1 MNSLKSIV
9 LISGDIAL
17 KTVVEKVLG
26 NAYRVAGFSNIQ
38 SSLDFIYNAIPDLMI
53 IAIRAGDEMTIS
65 LLNGLK
71 SDPIFGQLPVLAVLA
86 EDHSFGPWEQLLVDD
101 YLSSSRLE
109 SDLLKRVALCLSRAE
124 RVVDINPLTRLPGN
138 IAIMKQ
144 VQARLDNGDTFA
156 LAYADLDF
164 FKPFNDKYGF
174 SRGDEVLKMVGRLIL
189 NIVKAKQPLDSF
201 VGHIGGDDFV
211 FITSADL
218 LEETATEILRN
229 FDHIVP
235 TFYDPHDRTERS
247 IESVDRAGKKQIFPF
262 ISISVGV
269 ALNTTKPF
277 SHYGE
282 MTEVASE
289 MKKYAKQFGGSVYK
303 IDRRRG
309 G

>member
-9 LISGDIAL
+9 LITGDIAL
-17 KTVVEKVLG
+17 KTVIEKVLG
-26 NAYRVAGFSNIQ
+26 TFYRVAGFSNIQ
-38 SSLDFIYNAIPDLMI
+38 SSLDFIYNGIPDLMI
-53 IAIRAGDEMTIS
+53 ITIDTGDEMTIS

-86 EDHSFGPWEQLLVDD
+86 DDHPFGSWEQLLVDD
-101 YLSSSRLE
+101 YLNRSRME
-109 SDLLKRVALCLSRAE
+109 SDLLMRVALCLNRAE

-144 VQARLDNGDTFA
+144 VQARLNNIDSFA

-189 NIVKAKQPLDSF
+189 NIVKTKQSLNSF

-218 LEETATEILRN
+218 LEETAAEILRN
-229 FDHIVP
+229 FDNIIP
-235 TFYDPHDRTERS
+235 TFYDPGDRAERW
-247 IESVDRAGKKQIFPF
+247 IESLDRGGNKQIFPF
-262 ISISVGV
+262 ISLSVGV
-269 ALNTTKPF
+269 AMNTARPF

-282 MTEVASE
+282 ITEVASE
-289 MKKYAKQFGGSVYK
+289 MKKYAKQFTGSAYK

-309 G
+309 

>member
-1 MNSLKSIV
+1 MNNLHSIV
-9 LISGDIAL
+9 LITGEIAL
-17 KTVVEKVLG
+17 KTVIEKILG
-26 NAYRVAGFSNIQ
+26 NTYRVSSFSNIQ

-53 IAIRAGDEMTIS
+53 ITIDAGDEMTIS

-71 SDPIFGQLPVLAVLA
+71 SDPIFGQLPVLAIFTG
-86 EDHSFGPWEQLLVDD
+86 EQPFRTWEQLLVDD
-101 YLSSSRLE
+101 YLNSSRIE
-109 SDLLKRVALCLSRAE
+109 TDLLMRVALCLSRAE

-144 VQARLDNGDTFA
+144 VQTRLNNLDTFA

-189 NIVKAKQPLDSF
+189 NIVKSKQPHDSF

-211 FITSADL
+211 FITSASL
-218 LEETATEILRN
+218 LEETAAEILRN
-229 FDHIVP
+229 FDQIIP
-235 TFYDPHDRTERS
+235 TFYDPGDRTERS
-247 IESVDRAGKKQIFPF
+247 IESVDRGGKKQVFPF
-262 ISISVGV
+262 ISISVGI
-269 ALNTTKPF
+269 ALNTAKPF

-289 MKKYAKQFGGSVYK
+289 MKKYAKQFTGSAYK

-309 G
+309 

>member
-1 MNSLKSIV
+1 MNSLKAIV
-9 LISGDIAL
+9 LITGDIAH
-17 KTVVEKVLG
+17 KTVIGKLLG
-26 NAYRVAGFSNIQ
+26 SAFRVAGFSNIQ

-53 IAIRAGDEMTIS
+53 ITLDAADEMTIG

-71 SDPIFGQLPVLAVLA
+71 SDPIFGQLPVLAILDD
-86 EDHSFGPWEQLLVDD
+86 DHPFTSWEQLLVDD
-101 YLSSSRLE
+101 YLNSSRVE
-109 SDLLKRVALCLSRAE
+109 TDLLMRVSLCLNRAE

-144 VQARLDNGDTFA
+144 VQARLNRHDSFA

-189 NIVKAKQPLDSF
+189 NIVKTKQPLDSF

-211 FITSADL
+211 FMIASDL
-218 LEETATEILRN
+218 LEETAAEILRN
-229 FDHIVP
+229 FDHIIP
-235 TFYDPHDRTERS
+235 TFYDPADRAERG
-247 IESVDRAGKKQIFPF
+247 IESVDRGGNRQVFPF
-262 ISISVGV
+262 ISLSVGV
-269 ALNTTKPF
+269 ALNAARPF

-289 MKKYAKQFGGSVYK
+289 MKKYAKQFTGSVCK

-309 G
+309 